1 MISKGIGEI
10 RYQGDPKGVFKEFF
24 FGEIRKKF
32 KHFQSD
38 FIVDIFNHEH
48 IKDHPSVAKIVHIKI
63 IDFAGKLRCFFLVVE
78 RRGNPNHFSSRW
90 NHPKTYLPL
99 QRKKEIL

>member
-24 FGEIRKKF
+24 LGEIRNKF

-48 IKDHPSVAKIVHIKI
+48 IKDHPSVAKMVHIKI
-63 IDFAGKLRCFFLVVE
+63 IDFAGKLRCFF
-78 RRGNPNHFSSRW
+78 
-90 NHPKTYLPL
+90 
-99 QRKKEIL
+99 

>member
-1 MISKGIGEI
+1 MTQKVFSKN
-10 RYQGDPKGVFKEFF
+10 FLL
-24 FGEIRKKF
+24 GEIRKKF

-63 IDFAGKLRCFFLVVE
+63 IDFAGKLRCFFSRGKE
-78 RRGNPNHFSSRW
+78 RKRKSFYFTLELSEDIPSSAKEKRNPLKFVSINLWR
-90 NHPKTYLPL
+90 
-99 QRKKEIL
+99 

>member
-1 MISKGIGEI
+1 MKLNFQVKLS
-10 RYQGDPKGVFKEFF
+10 RRLWFPKELEKLDTKVTQKVFSNNFF
-24 FGEIRKKF
+24 LGEIRKKF

-63 IDFAGKLRCFFLVVE
+63 IDFAGKLRCFF
-78 RRGNPNHFSSRW
+78 
-90 NHPKTYLPL
+90 
-99 QRKKEIL
+99 